1 MFRERSD
8 LRFWAKSNGA
18 RQHNWSAKDSALPD
32 FWLNHTDT
40 FGNENIVWAHLML
53 GRAYVYKTSL
63 NIRPQQRHAIV
74 DLRSRG
80 NKLGIIV
87 GIKDTPMVY
96 AVRIRPDIFSGEFS
110 LDKYTEKNLAIA
122 LDHTDARALSIA
134 IEFFARDDF
143 VWRSQLPS
151 TKEN

>member
-18 RQHNWSAKDSALPD
+18 RQYNWSAKDSSLPD
-32 FWLNHTDT
+32 FWLNHTDS

-53 GRAYVYKTSL
+53 GRSYIHKTSL
-63 NIRPQQRHAIV
+63 NIRPQQRHAIT

-80 NKLGIIV
+80 NKLGIIL
-87 GIKDTPMVY
+87 GIKDTPRIY
-96 AVRIRPDIFSGEFS
+96 AVRIRPDIFSGDVS
-110 LDKYTEKNLAIA
+110 LEKYVEAGLAIA
-122 LDHTDARALSIA
+122 LHHADARALSTA

-143 VWRSQLPS
+143 VWRQPVPS